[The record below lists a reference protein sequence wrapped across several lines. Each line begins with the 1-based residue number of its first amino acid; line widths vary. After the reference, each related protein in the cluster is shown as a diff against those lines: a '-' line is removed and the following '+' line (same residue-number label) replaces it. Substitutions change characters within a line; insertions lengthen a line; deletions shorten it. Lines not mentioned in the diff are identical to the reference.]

1 MNIKTAI
8 PLLAHQVEAVE
19 YALENRRVIIG
30 DEMGVGKTPTAIAIV
45 ATEIRREKRAGWKV
59 DPFLVVVPPSMR
71 LQWEREFARFAPDLR
86 IKTLTGRSPV
96 DDRRR
101 AWDVPK
107 ADVLLI
113 GDSSLSGYAKY
124 LKGKIHGIIV
134 DECQRLKNRKAQ
146 RSLGAV
152 NVVSMLHR
160 DAIRVVMS
168 GTPLINNPIE
178 LVPSLQVIDRLEDF
192 RDGAQSGYESFLNR
206 YAPRIDRFGTRGTAN
221 LPELHRRLCDGFM
234 LRRRRSEVLELPA
247 KGRITSEVTLTQ
259 RSIEQYQRAERDLF
273 AFIEDAKG
281 KPQAERAMRAEAI
294 VRLNTLRSI
303 LGQGKID
310 AVVDYALNIIEQGEQ
325 LFITC
330 THTLVLT
337 QLVTRLNRHAKTVKV
352 AGGMTD
358 REKMN
363 AVDAFQN
370 GNARVL
376 VGNVVASGVGLTLTA
391 GRHHISAE
399 LPWTSA
405 DLLQCEDRLSRHG
418 QKREVVS
425 HILLAQHIDGQ
436 PSLDWRMFA
445 LLDQKLGI
453 VSQVMDG
460 STDVLVNHDSE
471 SVAFGVLRSYGWT
484 VVRNASPDR
493 S

>member
-1 MNIKTAI
+1 MHIKTAV
-8 PLLAHQVEAVE
+8 PLLEHQIEAVR
-19 YALENRRVIIG
+19 YALENRRIIIG

-45 ATEIRREKRAGWKV
+45 ETEIRREKRAGWEV
-59 DPFLVVVPPSMR
+59 LPFLVVVPPSMR
-71 LQWEREFARFAPDLR
+71 LQWEREFARFAPTLKTR
-86 IKTLTGRSPV
+86 TLTGRSPV

-101 AWDVPK
+101 SWNVPK
-107 ADVLLI
+107 VDVLII
-113 GDSSLSGYAKY
+113 GDSSLAGYAKY
-124 LKGKIHGIIV
+124 LKGKIHGIII
-134 DECQRLKNRKAQ
+134 DECQRIKNRKAQ
-146 RSLGAV
+146 RSQGAV
-152 NVVSMLHR
+152 AVSSMLHD

-221 LPELHRRLCDGFM
+221 LPELHRRLCDNFM
-234 LRRRRSEVLELPA
+234 IRRRREQVLELPD
-247 KGRITSEVTLTQ
+247 KGRITSVVTLTQ
-259 RSIEQYQRAERDLF
+259 RSIEEYQRAERDLF
-273 AFIEDAKG
+273 AFIEKMKG
-281 KPQAERAMRAEAI
+281 TPHAERAMRAEAI

-310 AVVDYALNIIEQGEQ
+310 AVVDYTLNLLEQDEQ
-325 LFITC
+325 VFITC
-330 THTLVLT
+330 THTLVLNA
-337 QLVTRLNRHAKTVKV
+337 LVTRLGNHVRTMKI

-363 AVDAFQN
+363 AVDAFQR
-370 GNARVL
+370 GDARVL

-391 GRHHISAE
+391 GRHHLSAE

-418 QKREVVS
+418 QIREVVS
-425 HILLAQHIDGQ
+425 HILLAQNIDGQ

-445 LLDQKLGI
+445 LLDQKLGV

-460 STDVLVNHDSE
+460 KTDVLVNEQSE
-471 SVAFGVLRSYGWT
+471 SVAFGVLRSYGWN
-484 VVRNASPDR
+484 VNRNAS
-493 S
+493 

>member
-1 MNIKTAI
+1 MNINTAI
-8 PLLAHQVEAVE
+8 PLLEHQIEAVR

-45 ATEIRREKRAGWKV
+45 ATEIRREKRAGWQV
-59 DPFLVVVPPSMR
+59 LPFLVVVPPSMR
-71 LQWEREFARFAPDLR
+71 LQWEREFARFAPGL
-86 IKTLTGRSPV
+86 KTATLTGRSPV
-96 DDRRR
+96 GDRRR
-101 AWDVPK
+101 AWDVPRV
-107 ADVLLI
+107 DVLII
-113 GDSSLSGYAKY
+113 GDSSVAGYAKY

-146 RSLGAV
+146 RSQGAV
-152 NVVSMLHR
+152 AVSSMLHN

-192 RDGAQSGYESFLNR
+192 RDGAQSGYEAFLNR

-221 LPELHRRLCDGFM
+221 LPELNKRLCANFM
-234 LRRRRSEVLELPA
+234 IRRRREQVLELPA
-247 KGRITSEVTLTQ
+247 KGRITTTVTLTQ
-259 RSIEQYQRAERDLF
+259 RSIEEYQRAERDLF
-273 AFIEDAKG
+273 AFIEKMKG
-281 KPQAERAMRAEAI
+281 TPHAERAMRAEAI

-310 AVVDYALNIIEQGEQ
+310 AVVDYTLNIIEQNEQ
-325 LFITC
+325 VFITC
-330 THTLVLT
+330 THTLVLNA
-337 QLVTRLNRHAKTVKV
+337 LISRMGKHVKTVKV

-363 AVDAFQN
+363 AVDAFQR
-370 GNARVL
+370 GDARVL
-376 VGNVVASGVGLTLTA
+376 VGNVVASGVGLTLTS

-405 DLLQCEDRLSRHG
+405 DLLQCEDRLARHG
-418 QKREVVS
+418 QTREVVS
-425 HILLAQHIDGQ
+425 HILLAQHIDNE

-460 STDVLVNHDSE
+460 KTDVLVNETSE
-471 SVAFGVLRSYGWT
+471 SVAMGVLRSYGWNVT
-484 VVRNASPDR
+484 KNAS
-493 S
+493 